1 MENNGNLLTKRNILW
16 ENVGWMISVLLLI
29 YLKFFVHELWKDEWQ
44 AWFVAKDKNIL
55 EVFSFLNYEGHPA
68 LWYLYLKP
76 FAWIYSFLPLQEEY
90 ILSFAHLLP
99 AIAVFYIF
107 WKKFEIPDLVKSLFT
122 FSYFFIFEYGLVN
135 RGYILVILFLF
146 LAVFYLQKDNLKLL
160 AISLFLLCQTEVF
173 GVFMAAALGAYLL
186 LNNVKKY
193 AVPLQYLTIGG
204 ILFVISVYPRESGH
218 IARTQGKILSF
229 GDRIFTSVQG
239 NITNAFLPGVTDD
252 TAVFG
257 WTIFGMILTILM
269 LVLFVYLFKNYKQIW
284 VPLLL
289 VILMSTGFSLFFF
302 VGGIRQ
308 WGMMFVFF
316 VALLSLAPIAFY
328 QKKANI
334 FLLSLIGLVQS
345 IYGLTA
351 VYQDI
356 TLPFTNAKETG
367 LFILEKIPEKVPI
380 VAINKFEIT
389 PVIGYAKRK
398 FYELPS
404 GEPFSYFKW
413 VEKIYM
419 PTQEELRLFAK
430 FKNVGGLVIISPK
443 RLDPGRF
450 SEATLGKEFTTK
462 NIKNENYFIYTLAVK

>member
-16 ENVGWMISVLLLI
+16 ETVGWMTSVLLLI

-44 AWFVAKDKNIL
+44 AWFVAKDKSIL

-76 FAWIYSFLPLQEEY
+76 FTWIYSFLPLQEEY
-90 ILSFAHLLP
+90 ILSFGHLLP

-107 WKKFEIPDLVKSLFT
+107 WKKFDIPDLVKSLFT

-160 AISLFLLCQTEVF
+160 GISLFLLCQTEVF
-173 GVFMAAALGAYLL
+173 GVFMAAALGAYLI

-257 WTIFGMILTILM
+257 WTFFGMILTIL
-269 LVLFVYLFKNYKQIW
+269 LLILFVYLFKSYMFSFTT
-284 VPLLL
+284 LL
-289 VILMSTGFSLFFF
+289 
-302 VGGIRQ
+302 
-308 WGMMFVFF
+308 
-316 VALLSLAPIAFY
+316 IAF
-328 QKKANI
+328 
-334 FLLSLIGLVQS
+334 FLFRV
-345 IYGLTA
+345 
-351 VYQDI
+351 
-356 TLPFTNAKETG
+356 
-367 LFILEKIPEKVPI
+367 
-380 VAINKFEIT
+380 
-389 PVIGYAKRK
+389 
-398 FYELPS
+398 
-404 GEPFSYFKW
+404 
-413 VEKIYM
+413 
-419 PTQEELRLFAK
+419 
-430 FKNVGGLVIISPK
+430 
-443 RLDPGRF
+443 
-450 SEATLGKEFTTK
+450 
-462 NIKNENYFIYTLAVK
+462 